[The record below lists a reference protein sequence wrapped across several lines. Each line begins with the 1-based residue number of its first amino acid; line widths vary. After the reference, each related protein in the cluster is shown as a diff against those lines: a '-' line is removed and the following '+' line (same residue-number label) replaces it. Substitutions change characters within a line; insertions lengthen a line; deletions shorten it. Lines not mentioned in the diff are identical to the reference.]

1 MVNQILVN
9 LLTSYLGAGKTTS
22 KGNHAFKCPS
32 CNHHKLKLEI
42 NCDDESSSFQ
52 SYQCWVCG
60 FKGKKLTTL
69 FKFIKGDVNKLKEL
83 KLVTVKSVPKNI
95 FNEEI
100 EVEQLSE
107 LPKEFKPLSS
117 ISEKNIVAK
126 KALQYLKLRNI
137 TQNDI
142 LKYNIGY
149 CESGTY
155 ENRIVIPSYDSNGKL
170 NYFVTRS
177 IDPDAFLKYKNPKI
191 SRDIIPFELFI
202 NWDSPIILCEGVFDA
217 IAIKRNAIP
226 LLGKILQPALL
237 KKLVLSSVKK
247 VYIALDDD
255 AQEEAFKHCEY
266 LMSEGKEIYIVE
278 LSGKD
283 PSQIGFE
290 EFTKIIQKTRPLR
303 FSTLLEKKLSLC

>member
-9 LLTSYLGAGKTTS
+9 LLTGYLGTGKTTS

-42 NCDDESSSFQ
+42 NCDDESPSFQ

-69 FKFIKGDVNKLKEL
+69 FKFIKGDINKLREL
-83 KLVTVKSVPKNI
+83 KLVTVKFVSKNI

-107 LPKEFKPLSS
+107 LPKEFKPLSN
-117 ISEKNIVAK
+117 ISEKNIAVK

-149 CESGTY
+149 CESGVY
-155 ENRIVIPSYDSNGKL
+155 ENRIIVPSYDSNGKL

-191 SRDIIPFELFI
+191 SKDIIPFELFI
-202 NWDSPIILCEGVFDA
+202 NWDSPIVLCEGVFDA

-255 AQEEAFKHCEY
+255 AQEEALKHCEY

-278 LSGKD
+278 LNGKD

-290 EFTKIIQKTRPLR
+290 EFTKIIQKTRPLK
-303 FSTLLEKKLSLC
+303 FSTLLAKKLSLC